1 MAACVGSF
9 GCKGQQKE
17 PERMRKAWGDSR
29 EQENSSVVSQG
40 ANGTRAGK
48 CTKHWDPMRNGG
60 LGKRRSDLSVCL
72 HGDGR
77 EDTELGRSGE
87 EWALPI

>member
-48 CTKHWDPMRNGG
+48 CTKH
-60 LGKRRSDLSVCL
+60 
-72 HGDGR
+72 
-77 EDTELGRSGE
+77 
-87 EWALPI
+87 